1 MLRGLPG
8 GGNGYSLHYSSLEN
22 SLDCIVHG
30 VTESDTTERLSQE
43 VFLLFHSVVLVAAC
57 RIFIEA

>member
-8 GGNGYSLHYSSLEN
+8 GGNSYPLYYSGLEN

-30 VTESDTTERLSQE
+30 VTESDTTEQLSQE

>member
-8 GGNGYSLHYSSLEN
+8 GGNSYPLHYSGLEN

-30 VTESDTTERLSQE
+30 VTESDTTEQLSQE